1 MVETIF
7 FFFFKIVFKSDYTND
22 TKHVHEALEA
32 LIQWNQT
39 FV

>member
-7 FFFFKIVFKSDYTND
+7 EKIEKSDYTNN
-22 TKHVHEALEA
+22 TKHVHEVLEA